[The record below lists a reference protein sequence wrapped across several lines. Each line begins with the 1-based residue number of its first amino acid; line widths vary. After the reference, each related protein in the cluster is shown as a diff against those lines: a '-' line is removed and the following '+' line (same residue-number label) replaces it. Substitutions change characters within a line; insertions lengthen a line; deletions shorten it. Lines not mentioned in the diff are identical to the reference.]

1 MKVAS
6 YDEIFRAIK
15 GEPVA
20 TLCSISF
27 KPWFDTLQGVPAV
40 FHLFDLPLP
49 EELIRI
55 LRLVEPF
62 LVSPEALQCPSG
74 AAHRLACFAGES
86 RELHQPSFA
95 TRRPTPRP
103 YELLRAH
110 GQSYQT
116 APTWKPLHV
125 PSVSRHE
132 ARRYSALL
140 ASGSLRAARQG
151 AQCA

>member
-62 LVSPEALQCPSG
+62 LVSPEAMRCFSG
-74 AAHRLACFAGES
+74 AVHHLACFAKKVASLISALS
-86 RELHQPSFA
+86 RLASQRLSHASFFV
-95 TRRPTPRP
+95 RMVKVIK
-103 YELLRAH
+103 LLRPGSPSMYRAF
-110 GQSYQT
+110 Q
-116 APTWKPLHV
+116 PTNV
-125 PSVSRHE
+125 ASVSTQKKGNTDF
-132 ARRYSALL
+132 S
-140 ASGSLRAARQG
+140 
-151 AQCA
+151 